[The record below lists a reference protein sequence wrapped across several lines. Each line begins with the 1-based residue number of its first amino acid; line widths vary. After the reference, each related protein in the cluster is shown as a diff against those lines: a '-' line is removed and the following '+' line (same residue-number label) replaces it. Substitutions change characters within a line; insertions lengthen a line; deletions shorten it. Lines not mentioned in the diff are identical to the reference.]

1 MNFSPF
7 KKRSKIGHSGYTHS
21 PTMPFGSLSP
31 FSLDS
36 FSCLSPSHISRDKMK
51 ASPGFET
58 IYMSDFKEPPNS
70 FLHFARYDRSHVGM
84 QSSSRYLW
92 SHIIMEFKGALFAR
106 NDSEKQ
112 KKSGVNK
119 EEYNKIQDQI
129 HKALDHIHENHVFHS
144 DIYQALN
151 ELESIDAPRVHRIR
165 NILNIIGS
173 K

>member
-36 FSCLSPSHISRDKMK
+36 FSCLSPSHISREKMK

-84 QSSSRYLW
+84 QSSSRFHRTVDISPRSLR
-92 SHIIMEFKGALFAR
+92 SFRVERFRL
-106 NDSEKQ
+106 NQS
-112 KKSGVNK
+112 S
-119 EEYNKIQDQI
+119 KI
-129 HKALDHIHENHVFHS
+129 
-144 DIYQALN
+144 DI
-151 ELESIDAPRVHRIR
+151 
-165 NILNIIGS
+165 
-173 K
+173 